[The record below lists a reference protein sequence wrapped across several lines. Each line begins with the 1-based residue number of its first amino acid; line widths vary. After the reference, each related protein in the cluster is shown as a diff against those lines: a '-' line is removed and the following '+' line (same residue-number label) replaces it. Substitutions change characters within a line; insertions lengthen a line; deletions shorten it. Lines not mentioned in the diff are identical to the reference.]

1 MAVDQFD
8 GWFGM
13 FLYDIME
20 MESRAGP
27 DVTYPTARE
36 GPQYVYYKY
45 IYRRHSSSCAA
56 YIYFL
61 RCEQTF
67 NCIIYIFNF
76 LIMETIK
83 NKVQNATGRSAESE
97 SQFGE
102 GASTKQQ
109 FPGLLLNRNI

>member
-36 GPQYVYYKY
+36 GPQYVY
-45 IYRRHSSSCAA
+45 
-56 YIYFL
+56 
-61 RCEQTF
+61 
-67 NCIIYIFNF
+67 
-76 LIMETIK
+76 
-83 NKVQNATGRSAESE
+83 
-97 SQFGE
+97 
-102 GASTKQQ
+102 
-109 FPGLLLNRNI
+109 